1 MSAFVI
7 RHEGGD
13 TRVVEAT
20 EPASSLE
27 SELFDMLT
35 TCNPGEVTVTDTA
48 SGVAYKVTFG

>member
-27 SELFDMLT
+27 SALFDMLT